1 MACSTS
7 MECRKSARQAASTI
21 PVFFQRIFLT
31 ARKRQPARKP
41 KSIRVPTLSRR
52 LDTGEP
58 LRNGENIRSA
68 WAVAVTD
75 AFHRLV
81 SPNTQPRNRP
91 SAGPNSIAPT
101 RTGRVMNVRETGGT
115 MM

>member
-58 LRNGENIRSA
+58 LISGENI
-68 WAVAVTD
+68 
-75 AFHRLV
+75 
-81 SPNTQPRNRP
+81 
-91 SAGPNSIAPT
+91 
-101 RTGRVMNVRETGGT
+101 
-115 MM
+115 